1 MSKSGDRDYSNFSIE
16 KYSRAA
22 LINQGFD
29 VCEID
34 ISHGDTIPSL
44 INIVV
49 LAEMRTPLTEKGKN
63 QPFCSRTRM
72 TLVFSSFL
80 DMALSLGF
88 CIVAILP
95 PFGGVGVNIAPNAE
109 IVRLAA
115 DDVVVVAA
123 LPDSFSTSHCNGP
136 F

>member
-1 MSKSGDRDYSNFSIE
+1 MISTPPTVAFIKGDGEREVSKSGDRDYSNFSIE

-49 LAEMRTPLTEKGKN
+49 LAEMRTPLTEKGKIN
-63 QPFCSRTRM
+63 WKLTW
-72 TLVFSSFL
+72 LVEVICLFSP
-80 DMALSLGF
+80 
-88 CIVAILP
+88 IQ
-95 PFGGVGVNIAPNAE
+95 
-109 IVRLAA
+109 A
-115 DDVVVVAA
+115 DKK
-123 LPDSFSTSHCNGP
+123 L
-136 F
+136 